1 MTVLPI
7 NTNITTNL
15 PTEIT
20 IKDQNE
26 TIKILGIYFNE
37 DLQYANNINWQ
48 ITIDKMEKDINK
60 LSPRI
65 LSLNGK
71 VTIANTLIL
80 SKTSF
85 LNNIFPLNIKTTL
98 NIRKKIFQ

>member
-1 MTVLPI
+1 
-7 NTNITTNL
+7 
-15 PTEIT
+15 
-20 IKDQNE
+20 
-26 TIKILGIYFNE
+26 
-37 DLQYANNINWQ
+37 
-48 ITIDKMEKDINK
+48 MEKDINK

-98 NIRKKIFQ
+98 NIQKKIFQ